1 MIMRTVCYLTT
12 LLFFLSVPMYVSAQV
27 FEIKSDFKEVKD
39 SIYQYGKGDTLAITY
54 DSVYLLNQTQI
65 RYYQLLMNLKVAVR
79 DDQSQ
84 IERIIK
90 DLLQSMSGSLT
101 KLESLNEKMKANA
114 DSTSAIGLRLAETT
128 ITNVQKTDLLLTSA
142 KVQLDTASAR
152 LTRADAHLAKA
163 EELIKQEKKKRCWR
177 NIKWGLGGAIVG
189 YVLKWLL

>member
-1 MIMRTVCYLTT
+1 MRAFSYLVA
-12 LLFFLSVPMYVSAQV
+12 LLFFLSAPTHVSAQV
-27 FEIKSDFKEVKD
+27 FEIKSDFKEVRD
-39 SIYQYGKGDTLAITY
+39 TIYQYGSGDTLAVGY

-90 DLLQSMSGSLT
+90 DLLQTMSGNLT

-163 EELIKQEKKKRCWR
+163 EDLIKQEKKKRCWR